1 MTDAISEVDMIVIGG
16 GPAGIMA
23 AVTARRHG
31 ASVALVDE
39 NPAAGGQVYRAVPLG
54 FAAGAKL
61 SPEQADGDRLRSL
74 LAASAATTLFGYKVW
89 SVAPGF
95 RIDAI
100 GDAGP
105 IVLRAPRLI
114 VATGTS
120 ERVVPFPG
128 WTLPGVIGLAAATIL
143 LKSQRMLPGHAT
155 VVAGCGPLLVAVA
168 AGILKGGGRVVALID
183 TAARG
188 DWLAQA
194 PALLA
199 RPDLAWRGAGWLATI
214 RSAGV
219 PMLSKH
225 AVREIEERDG
235 NLHVSVGPV
244 QSDGS
249 AAAGGD
255 VRTYIG
261 DCVAVGHGLSPSSE
275 ISRVLRAKHRY
286 DAARGGWIAV
296 GDAFG
301 RTSVPGLYVV
311 GDGSGIAGAA
321 AAEHHGELAGL
332 AAVHDAGGIPPSQ
345 FARHGTDAGRRFE
358 QARRFGGAMAG
369 LMAIRPAQVAAI
381 PMDTIVCRCEDV
393 TRREIESALDD
404 GAREVN
410 QVKAWTR
417 CGMGPCQGRS
427 CGDVVGELVARR
439 VGGREAAGYFT
450 GRLPLRPVSLAAVTG
465 DYVYADIPIPKAA
478 PL

>member
-1 MTDAISEVDMIVIGG
+1 MTAAITAVDVIVIGG
-16 GPAGIMA
+16 GPAGVMA

-31 ASVALVDE
+31 ATVALFDE
-39 NPAAGGQVYRAVPLG
+39 NPAAGGQVYRASPPG
-54 FAAGAKL
+54 FAPSSRT
-61 SPEQADGDRLRSL
+61 SPEQADGDRLRAL
-74 LAASAATTLFGYKVW
+74 LAASGATTLFGHKVW

-100 GDAGP
+100 GADGP
-105 IVLRAPRLI
+105 VALQAPRLI
-114 VATGTS
+114 AATGTS

-143 LKSQRMLPGHAT
+143 LKSQRMLPGRAT
-155 VVAGCGPLLVAVA
+155 IVAGCGPLLVAVA

-188 DWLAQA
+188 DWLGQT

-199 RPDLAWRGAGWLATI
+199 RPDLALRGAGWLAAI
-214 RSAGV
+214 RRAGV
-219 PMLSKH
+219 PMLSRH
-225 AVREIEERDG
+225 AVRAIEERDG
-235 NLHVSVGPV
+235 ALHASVGPV
-244 QSDGS
+244 NADGS
-249 AAAGGD
+249 AAIGP
-255 VRTYIG
+255 VRAFTG
-261 DCVAVGHGLSPSSE
+261 DCVAVGHGLTPSNE
-275 ISRVLRAKHRY
+275 ISRVLRAQHRY

-296 GDAFG
+296 ADAFG
-301 RTSVPGLYVV
+301 RASVAGLYVV

-332 AAVHDAGGIPPSQ
+332 AALHDTGALSASLFEQ
-345 FARHGTDAGRRFE
+345 HGAEASRRFDK
-358 QARRFGGAMAG
+358 ARRFGGAMAG

-439 VGGREAAGYFT
+439 AGSREAAGYFT
-450 GRLPLRPVSLAAVTG
+450 GRLPLRPVALAAVTG
-465 DYVYADIPIPKAA
+465 EYVYGDIPVPKAA